1 VSLIELENVSRHYSF
16 NGAVV
21 RALDD
26 VNLRIEAGEM
36 VAIMGASGS
45 GKSTLVNL
53 LGCLDKPSSGQ
64 VLVDGR
70 NLAELSP
77 DQTAA
82 LRRET
87 IGFVFQRYH
96 LLAHLN
102 AVGNVAL
109 PAIYTGLGSRQR
121 HQRATMLLQR
131 LGLGDRLSHKPSELS
146 GGQQQR
152 VSIARALMNGGR
164 IILADEPTGALDS
177 ASGTELLDLLGELNR
192 AGHTV
197 ILVTHDA
204 KVAARA
210 QRIIE
215 LRDGRIVNDTARQ
228 NPLLQVAANETPA
241 PVGLISPNPA
251 HWLALWREALLMG
264 MAALNGNRVRS
275 ALSMLG
281 ISIGI
286 AAVISIMGL
295 GEAARTNL
303 EHSAKQAE
311 SNRVTVRQGNRNI
324 PVLVATQP
332 LTMRDAAALRSLP
345 GVTAVTPSYSSSAE
359 ALYGRRNAS
368 VSVSGMAVGDR
379 LFSMQRIVHGRDIST
394 QDMELRAQV
403 VVVDKVAREDLFAP
417 HDPVLGQE
425 VIIGSLPF
433 TVIGISGSTQ
443 KEGSQSAS
451 FINFKMPG
459 KVEIPQTTYTSKF
472 APNRDTDS
480 LTVHFSAPFPTDEL
494 HARIRQRLLALH
506 GGIEDFS
513 FDSNRMIFNLFLD
526 LLGKLTGVL
535 TAIAAISLLVGGVGV
550 MNIMLVSVS
559 ERTSEIGIRMAL
571 GARQRDVQRQ
581 FLIEAVLLCC
591 AGGLFGVALPW
602 LAMGTLIGFLPG
614 LTLSLSWHSLV
625 LALGTC
631 TAIGLLFG
639 TFPARQAAK
648 LSPIVALARD

>member
-1 VSLIELENVSRHYSF
+1 VSLIELKNVSRHYSF
-16 NGAVV
+16 NGVV
-21 RALDD
+21 VCALDD

-36 VAIMGASGS
+36 LAIMGASGS

-53 LGCLDKPSSGQ
+53 LGCLDKPSSGR
-64 VLVDGR
+64 VLVDDR

-77 DQTAA
+77 DQTAQ

-96 LLAHLN
+96 LLAHLD
-102 AVGNVAL
+102 AVDNVAL
-109 PAIYTGLGSRQR
+109 PAIYNGLSSRQR
-121 HQRATMLLQR
+121 HQRAVMLLQR
-131 LGLGDRLSHKPSELS
+131 LGLGERLSHKPSELS

-177 ASGTELLDLLGELNR
+177 TSGNELLDLLTELNG

-204 KVAARA
+204 NVAARA

-215 LRDGRIVNDTARQ
+215 LRDGRIASDTTSQ
-228 NPLLQVAANETPA
+228 PSLSHVVANEA
-241 PVGLISPNPA
+241 PVQREPISPSLV

-264 MAALNGNRVRS
+264 LAAINGNRVRS

-303 EHSAKQAE
+303 EDSAKQAE
-311 SNRVTVRQGNRNI
+311 SNRVTIRQGNRNI
-324 PVLVATQP
+324 PVWIAKQP

-345 GVTAVTPSYSSSAE
+345 GVTAVTPNYSSSAE
-359 ALYGRRNAS
+359 ALHGRRHTS
-368 VSVSGMAVGDR
+368 VLVSGMAVGDR
-379 LFSMQRIVHGRDIST
+379 LFSTQQIVQGRDISA
-394 QDMELRAQV
+394 QDVEFRTQV

-417 HDPVLGQE
+417 HDPVLGRE

-433 TVIGISGSTQ
+433 TVIGISGSTK
-443 KEGSQSAS
+443 KEDSQVAS
-451 FINFKMPG
+451 FLNFKMPG
-459 KVEIPQTTYTSKF
+459 KVEIPQTTFTSKF
-472 APNRDTDS
+472 APNSDTDS
-480 LTVHFSAPFPTDEL
+480 LTVLFSAPFPTDEL

-526 LLGKLTGVL
+526 LLSKLTWVL

-559 ERTSEIGIRMAL
+559 ERTNEIGIRMAL

-581 FLIEAVLLCC
+581 FLIESVLLCC
-591 AGGLFGVALPW
+591 AGGLVGVALPW
-602 LAMGTLIGFLPG
+602 LAMGAFSGFLPG
-614 LTLSLSWHSLV
+614 LTLALSWSSLA

-639 TFPARQAAK
+639 TFPACQAAK
-648 LSPIVALARD
+648 LSPVVALARD